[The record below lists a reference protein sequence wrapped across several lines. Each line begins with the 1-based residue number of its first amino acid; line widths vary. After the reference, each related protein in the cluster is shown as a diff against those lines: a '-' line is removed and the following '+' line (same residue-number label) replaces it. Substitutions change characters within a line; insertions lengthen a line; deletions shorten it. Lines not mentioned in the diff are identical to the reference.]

1 MTRTIR
7 HTLTAGLFSSAM
19 LFTGC
24 AGANIPGLPGGL
36 PGDTPSN
43 NPTSPMPVSAS
54 DCTRD
59 KPAADPV
66 KGGPA
71 LGKYN
76 GQTLPAGYDKAY
88 SSEAQVTEAIKKE
101 DGGANW
107 ACFQK
112 FYPGAVTVYTQI
124 KNAAPAASPSP
135 AAN

>member
-7 HTLTAGLFSSAM
+7 HTLVAGVFAALVS
-19 LFTGC
+19 GC
-24 AGANIPGLPGGL
+24 AGGSVPGLPGM
-36 PGDTPSN
+36 PAASPTN

-76 GQTLPAGYDKAY
+76 GQTLPNGYDKAY
-88 SSEAQVTEAIKKE
+88 STEEAVTAAIAKE

-112 FYPGAVTVYTQI
+112 FYPGAVTVYTGL
-124 KNAAPAASPSP
+124 KNAAPSP
-135 AAN
+135 APSTK